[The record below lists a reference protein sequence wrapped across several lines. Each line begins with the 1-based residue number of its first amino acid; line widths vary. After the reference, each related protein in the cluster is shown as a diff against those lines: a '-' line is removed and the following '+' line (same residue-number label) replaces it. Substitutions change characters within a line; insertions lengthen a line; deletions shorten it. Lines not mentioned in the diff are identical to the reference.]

1 MQSQTDQTSKSLGL
15 TVKVTGQT
23 REQRDVRALK
33 LAREYQRLR
42 LMLILVGTAFV
53 QVPSEGHLHRDDNG
67 KDENDLNSPFSISFF
82 VIVINKL

>member
-23 REQRDVRALK
+23 REQQDVRALK

-42 LMLILVGTAFV
+42 LMLILVCTAFV
-53 QVPSEGHLHRDDNG
+53 QVPTDKATYIEMTG
-67 KDENDLNSPFSISFF
+67 KDENLNSPFSISFF